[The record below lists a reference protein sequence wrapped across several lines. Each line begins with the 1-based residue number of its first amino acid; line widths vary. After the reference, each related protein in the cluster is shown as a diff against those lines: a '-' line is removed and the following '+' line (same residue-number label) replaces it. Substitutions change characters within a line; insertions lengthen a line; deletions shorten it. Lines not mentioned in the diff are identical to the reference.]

1 MENDTNSLPML
12 TLDPGSA
19 DTAVIQPPEVIAQT
33 ALKEVEAAAPLEEA
47 KLSEAEQKLVAEFSK
62 QIDLTNSAQI
72 LKYGSAAQEKVASFA
87 DTALENVKTKEL
99 GEVGEMI
106 LDLVGELKEFRPE
119 EEKKGLARL
128 FGKKSN
134 KLEVLKGRY
143 DKAADSVEKM
153 CVMLEEHQRVLLKD
167 IALLDKL
174 YEVNLTNFKEL
185 SLYIVAGK
193 RKLKEARETDL
204 AAFTEKA
211 RQSGLPEDAQ
221 AASDFAAVCDRFEKK
236 IHDLELTRMIAIQSA
251 PQIRLVQN
259 SNTVLTEKIQTTI
272 VNTVP
277 LWKSQMLITLGLAHS
292 ADALSAQRQVTDM
305 TNELLK
311 KNADAL
317 KMATVETAREAE
329 RGIVDIETLTY
340 TNSALISTLD
350 EVVKITD
357 EGRQK
362 RRDAEAEL
370 ARIEG
375 ELKNK
380 LLELR

>member
-221 AASDFAAVCDRFEKK
+221 AASD
-236 IHDLELTRMIAIQSA
+236 
-251 PQIRLVQN
+251 
-259 SNTVLTEKIQTTI
+259 
-272 VNTVP
+272 
-277 LWKSQMLITLGLAHS
+277 
-292 ADALSAQRQVTDM
+292 
-305 TNELLK
+305 
-311 KNADAL
+311 
-317 KMATVETAREAE
+317 
-329 RGIVDIETLTY
+329 
-340 TNSALISTLD
+340 
-350 EVVKITD
+350 
-357 EGRQK
+357 
-362 RRDAEAEL
+362 
-370 ARIEG
+370 
-375 ELKNK
+375 
-380 LLELR
+380 

>member
-1 MENDTNSLPML
+1 MANDINSIPTL
-12 TLDPGSA
+12 TLDPGGT
-19 DTAVIQPPEVIAQT
+19 DTSVIQPPEVIAQT
-33 ALKEVEAAAPLEEA
+33 ALKEVETAAPLEEE

-119 EEKKGLARL
+119 EERKGLARI
-128 FGKKSN
+128 FGKKTS

-193 RKLKEARETDL
+193 RKLKEAREKDL

-292 ADALSAQRQVTDM
+292 ADALAAQRQVTDM

-357 EGRQK
+357 EGKQK

-370 ARIEG
+370 ARIET

>member
-87 DTALENVKTKEL
+87 DTALANVNTKEL
-99 GEVGEMI
+99 GEVGDMI
-106 LDLVGELKEFRPE
+106 LDLVGELREFRPE
-119 EEKKGLARL
+119 EEQKGLMRL
-128 FGKKSN
+128 FRKQSN
-134 KLEVLKGRY
+134 KIDALKGKY
-143 DKAADSVEKM
+143 DKAATSVEKM
-153 CVMLEEHQRVLLKD
+153 CIMLEEHQRVLLKD
-167 IALLDKL
+167 IAMLDKL
-174 YEVNLTNFKEL
+174 YDINLNHFKEL

-193 RKLKEARETDL
+193 KALNQAREVDL
-204 AAFTEKA
+204 KQFTERAK
-211 RQSGLPEDAQ
+211 QTGLPEDAQ
-221 AASDFAAVCDRFEKK
+221 TANDFAAMCDRFEKK
-236 IHDLELTRMIAIQSA
+236 IYDLELTRTIAIQTA
-251 PQIRLVQN
+251 PQIRLIQN
-259 SNTVLTEKIQTTI
+259 SNTTLTEKIQTTI

-292 ADALSAQRQVTDM
+292 ADALAAQRQVTDM

-311 KNADAL
+311 RNADAL
-317 KMATVETAREAE
+317 KMATVETARESE

-340 TNSALISTLD
+340 TNQALISTLD
-350 EVVKITD
+350 EVMKITD

-362 RRDAEAEL
+362 RRDAEVEL

-380 LLELR
+380 LLEMR

>member
-1 MENDTNSLPML
+1 MNNNDLPIL
-12 TLDPGSA
+12 TLTPEP
-19 DTAVIQPPEVIAQT
+19 TAVVPDEAVAQT
-33 ALKEVEAAAPLEEA
+33 ALREVETAAPLEEA
-47 KLSEAEQKLVAEFSK
+47 QLSPEEQKLVADFSA

-87 DTALENVKTKEL
+87 DSALENVKTKEL
-99 GEVGEMI
+99 GEVGDMI

-119 EEKKGLARL
+119 EEQKGLAR
-128 FGKKSN
+128 FFRRQS
-134 KLEVLKGRY
+134 KLDVLKGKY
-143 DKAADSVEKM
+143 DKASQSVEKM
-153 CVMLEEHQRVLLKD
+153 CMMLEEHQRVLLKD

-174 YEVNLTNFKEL
+174 YEINLTNFKEL
-185 SLYIVAGK
+185 SLYIIAGK
-193 RKLKEARETDL
+193 RKLKEAREKDL
-204 AAFTEKA
+204 AAFTLKA
-211 RQSGLPEDAQ
+211 QQTGLPEDAQ
-221 AASDFAAVCDRFEKK
+221 AANDFAAVCDRFEKK
-236 IHDLELTRMIAIQSA
+236 LHDLELTRMIAIQSA

-259 SNTVLTEKIQTTI
+259 SNTMLTEKIQTTI

-292 ADALSAQRQVTDM
+292 ADALAAQREVTNM

-311 KNADAL
+311 RNADAL

-357 EGRQK
+357 EGKTK
-362 RRDAEAEL
+362 RKNAEAEL

-380 LLELR
+380 LLEMR